1 MIDLELMISLVGV
14 LIMLSFANLIRHIF
28 RKLR

>member
-14 LIMLSFANLIRHIF
+14 LVMVSLANLIRNLF